1 MQTPSK
7 EYYSSFLA
15 LQGELVSIKKNRM
28 GRFKYADLDAL
39 MEVIRPLLCKY
50 GLILSHAITHE
61 KDITFL
67 QTVLVHAQT
76 GQGVASMTPLK
87 SFDAYDDQ
95 MAGKNITYL
104 KRYVM
109 MAMLNITVEDDVSD
123 DNGDSGYSSAG
134 SSTISEKQVKLLLAR
149 TKGDPDIIQAILSTV
164 QVDALNKIPRNRFN
178 SILESLGRNEA

>member
-1 MQTPSK
+1 
-7 EYYSSFLA
+7 
-15 LQGELVSIKKNRM
+15 
-28 GRFKYADLDAL
+28 
-39 MEVIRPLLCKY
+39 
-50 GLILSHAITHE
+50 
-61 KDITFL
+61 
-67 QTVLVHAQT
+67 
-76 GQGVASMTPLK
+76 
-87 SFDAYDDQ
+87 